1 MLKAKGDGRTD
12 QQKTGAFLKALRKEK
27 NLTQEQLAERFGVT
41 GRTVSRWET
50 GVNLPDLP
58 LLVELADYYNVDI
71 RELIDGE
78 RKSEKMEPETKETL
92 LKVSDYTEA
101 DKKQSVKKAKRRLA
115 VGIAVP
121 AALLLLIAA
130 ALNFLFGNPVSKA
143 MAVHNAETI
152 LNIRFGR
159 GEYEVKSVGYW
170 IEDAEYFVSVYK
182 PGSPDSHYVMNF
194 GMFGNYRYDD
204 YERMVLHKQAVFDR
218 MDREYRETV
227 LPALKEIYGE
237 NAADLGYGAVLTGD
251 PEENENASKIK
262 RLQEEQVELDQI
274 FDYKEIGREYGEVVL
289 MLEDTDLS
297 AGRLAEELKKL
308 KTELNARGVYF
319 QSVSLS
325 ITDRSSSRR
334 GEGSGLDV
342 VGVWHFPAEDIRE
355 PGLAERVTAAM
366 MK

>member
-1 MLKAKGDGRTD
+1 MLKAKGDDRTD

-27 NLTQEQLAERFGVT
+27 NLTQEQLAERFSVT

-115 VGIAVP
+115 VCIAVP

-152 LNIRFGR
+152 LTMRFGR
-159 GEYEVKSVGYW
+159 GEYEVKSAGYW
-170 IEDAEYFVSVYK
+170 IEDSEYFVSVYK

-218 MDREYRETV
+218 MDREYREIV
-227 LPALKEIYGE
+227 QPALKEIYGE
-237 NAADLGYGAVLTGD
+237 NDADLGYGAVLTGD
-251 PEENENASKIK
+251 PEENENVSKIK

-289 MLEDTDLS
+289 LLEDTDLS
-297 AGRLAEELKKL
+297 AERLAEELMKL

-355 PGLAERVTAAM
+355 PGLAERVTAL
-366 MK
+366 K